1 MKIDFEFTHPVHGLY
16 SDCLNLPDDHG
27 YTDDELNAMKQQ
39 RFDGWVNYLENP
51 PIEDAIVEEQPVI
64 EE

>member
-16 SDCLNLPDDHG
+16 RDCLNLPDDHG

-51 PIEDAIVEEQPVI
+51 PVEEQPII